1 MENNLQGTNTNP
13 PGIGLRWVLANLAAT
28 VLAILAV
35 LPLAVNL
42 AYADQPAW
50 LRGLVAGAALGLAL
64 GVAQWL
70 VLRRPFAVRALWI
83 VISLI
88 GGATGLAIGMQV
100 AEFITLMAVAE
111 PLSRTRATGF
121 ATGTALDAASSG
133 LLFGLAL
140 GWGQWLLLR
149 QFIPN
154 AAGWVAANGLSWAAS
169 LGLAA
174 LLTANPLGWLA
185 IAGAVNGVLTGWL
198 LQRWLNRSG
207 RAR

>member
-13 PGIGLRWVLANLAAT
+13 LGIGLRWMLANLAAT

-42 AYADQPAW
+42 AYANQPAW
-50 LRGLVAGAALGLAL
+50 LSGLVAGAALGLAL

-70 VLRRPFAVRALWI
+70 VLRRPFAVSALWI

-121 ATGTALDAASSG
+121 ATGTALEAATSG
-133 LLFGLAL
+133 LLFGLVL

-149 QFIPN
+149 QAIPS
-154 AAGWVAANGLSWAAS
+154 AAGWIAANGLGWAAS

-174 LLTANPLGWLA
+174 LLTANPLGWLLS
-185 IAGAVNGVLTGWL
+185 AGAVNGVLTGWL

-207 RAR
+207 RSR